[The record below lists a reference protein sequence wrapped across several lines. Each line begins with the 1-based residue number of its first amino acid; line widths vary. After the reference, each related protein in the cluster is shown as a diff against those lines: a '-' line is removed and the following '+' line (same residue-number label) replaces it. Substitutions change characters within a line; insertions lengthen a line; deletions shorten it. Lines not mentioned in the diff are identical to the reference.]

1 MKVILLGE
9 LRGKGG
15 EGDVVDVAQGY
26 AENFLFPNRMALAAT
41 PGNIKQLEE
50 RRHNI
55 AKREEKRIATAE
67 QTKNA
72 LEGKNVQIAVKVGE
86 EGQLFGS
93 VTNAMIADA
102 VKEQLDIEID
112 RKRIE
117 HHTIKVAGVH
127 EVVINLYREISAKL
141 QLIVGSASAQ
151 AAEKTDEVVESV
163 EADDAAAETA
173 ADEVIESVEA
183 DDTAS
188 EASDE

>member
-26 AENFLFPNRMALAAT
+26 AENMLFPKRLALPAT

-55 AKREEKRIATAE
+55 EKREDKRVSDA
-67 QTKNA
+67 KA
-72 LEGKNVQIAVKVGE
+72 LKAALDGKSVKIDAKVGE

-93 VTNAMIADA
+93 VTSQMIADA
-102 VKEQLDIEID
+102 IASQLDVTVD

-117 HHTIKVAGVH
+117 LNRAIKTAGVH
-127 EVVINLYREISAKL
+127 EVVINFYRDIDAKL
-141 QLIVGSASAQ
+141 TLQVG
-151 AAEKTDEVVESV
+151 TVVAPEP
-163 EADDAAAETA
+163 EPETA
-173 ADEVIESVEA
+173 EPEVETEAADATEAGTTEESAE
-183 DDTAS
+183 
-188 EASDE
+188 